1 MALWKVQSWKGENT
15 SVLGGSISW
24 KGVVNKILKIE
35 EPDLECQEGLKTPY
49 LEGIRNHLAVDQ
61 QADKIKRLF

>member
-1 MALWKVQSWKGENT
+1 M
-15 SVLGGSISW
+15 
-24 KGVVNKILKIE
+24 NKILKIE